1 MERGIGIGFILFLC
15 VLYVIDPWPLY
26 GARVAGEKGVTPAAP
41 QAQQRVQRP
50 ERVAPAPPG
59 TSAPAKPAPDRPD
72 TGKEKVALAAEDA
85 SKGSTPETRYVTI
98 DFDNVDIEIFV
109 KFISELTGKNFVID
123 KGVKGKVTI
132 ISPTKISVNEA
143 YKVFESVLEVHG
155 FTTVP
160 AGNIIKIVP
169 SVEARSKDI
178 ETRLRRESISP
189 EDKVVTQLIPLKFAD
204 PEELK
209 KLFAPLIS
217 KSSVIVSYRPTGMLI
232 VTDVLS
238 NIRRLLR
245 ITEVIDVEGVG
256 EELSVIPLKHATAAG
271 MAKTLSA
278 VFQQVPSKAKRPVA
292 GEPVIRIAPDERTNV
307 LIILASEDD
316 TKKIKELVRLLDK
329 ETPRGEG
336 DIHVCYLQNA
346 NAEDLVKVLMAIPS
360 KQTKEAE
367 KGKAPVVSKEVQITA
382 DKATNSLVIMA
393 SKDDFLV
400 LEEVIKKLDIA
411 RRMVYIEALLMEV
424 SVNYAFDLG
433 VQWIAGE
440 PTGSHDGREFVT
452 FGASIPPKPTFPSVT
467 QNVVSPLTG
476 FSLGVLGEGIKIGDI
491 MFPNIGA
498 VIKAFQNDTNVHIL
512 STPQIMTTDNEE
524 AEIRVGKNIPYLTRQ
539 ETTSSLTDYSNYEYK
554 DVGVTLNITPQIN
567 QERFVRLKIN
577 QELSQVVE
585 QEQIGLPTT
594 LKRLTKTT
602 VIVKDGS
609 TVVISGLIDETLNE
623 SAYQVPC
630 LGGIPG
636 LGWFFKSVG
645 RSRDRT
651 NLFVFLTPHI
661 VENPSEAEALYE
673 QKRDEIKRI
682 EAGTV
687 KMYKRP
693 PSQIKEPER
702 IENE

>member
-15 VLYVIDPWPLY
+15 VLCFIDPWPLY
-26 GARVAGEKGVTPAAP
+26 GARVAGERGVTPAAP
-41 QAQQRVQRP
+41 QAPQSVQRA
-50 ERVAPAPPG
+50 ERATPPPPRTAAPV
-59 TSAPAKPAPDRPD
+59 KPAPDQPARE
-72 TGKEKVALAAEDA
+72 KEKVALTAEDGV
-85 SKGSTPETRYVTI
+85 KGSTRETRYVTI

-109 KFISELTGKNFVID
+109 KFISELTGKNFVMD

-132 ISPTKISVNEA
+132 ISPTKISVDEA

-178 ETRLRRESISP
+178 ETRLRREAISP

-256 EELSVIPLKHATAAG
+256 EELSVVPLKHATAAG
-271 MAKTLSA
+271 LAKTLSA
-278 VFQQVPSKAKRPVA
+278 VFQQVSAKAKRAVP

-316 TKKIKELVRLLDK
+316 TRKIKELVRLLDK

-467 QNVVSPLTG
+467 QNVLTPLTG
-476 FSLGVLGEGIKIGDI
+476 FSLGVLGEGIQIGNI
-491 MFPNIGA
+491 TFPNIGA

-602 VIVKDGS
+602 VIVKDGN

-661 VENPSEAEALYE
+661 VENPAEAQTLYE

-682 EAGTV
+682 EAGEV

-693 PSQIKEPER
+693 PTQVKEPET
-702 IENE
+702 IETE